1 MEIVG
6 QGLDPKVIFYM
17 NLVFLFLNNRDEKES
32 PVVKGSC
39 LDVSV
44 DLALEVLPTGHRL

>member
-1 MEIVG
+1 
-6 QGLDPKVIFYM
+6 M

-32 PVVKGSC
+32 HIVKGSC

-44 DLALEVLPTGHRL
+44 DLALEVRPMGYRV